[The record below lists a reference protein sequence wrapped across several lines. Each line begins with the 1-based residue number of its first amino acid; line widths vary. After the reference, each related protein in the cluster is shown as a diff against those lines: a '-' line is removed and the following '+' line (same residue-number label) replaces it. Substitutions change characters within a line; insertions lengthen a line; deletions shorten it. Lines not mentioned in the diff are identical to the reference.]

1 VLGGEIAV
9 RISEKRFGGRYKF
22 GVGVALS
29 KCGAAGRRCHSI
41 DIRIVGKSGMRV
53 MVKDWYLF
61 DLWEQSLVDLLHV
74 VSREWTRLS
83 RSEYG

>member
-1 VLGGEIAV
+1 
-9 RISEKRFGGRYKF
+9 
-22 GVGVALS
+22 
-29 KCGAAGRRCHSI
+29 
-41 DIRIVGKSGMRV
+41 MRV